1 MLLHQLLVV
10 LSSLGKNFLCLLRVL
25 EWYVS
30 LGPFEVISLYRIAAS
45 KSTCWAFCVDKVAAS
60 FSFSF
65 FLSFFL
71 SFLSLVVMV
80 LWTDKAT

>member
-1 MLLHQLLVV
+1 
-10 LSSLGKNFLCLLRVL
+10 
-25 EWYVS
+25 
-30 LGPFEVISLYRIAAS
+30 
-45 KSTCWAFCVDKVAAS
+45 VAAS